1 MRRLLKIG
9 MVALLAAAL
18 LVVDAGAGLAQ
29 ESAPVAGAAVDGI
42 TLEASSTSIDTGD
55 DVTLSGVIS
64 PPSAGVEV
72 SIVGTQ
78 GEPLPPL
85 TTAEDGTFSIIL
97 SPDRTT
103 TYKATAEG
111 VESEPV
117 TVEVLNRRVTLGA
130 SRRAITVGERVRLT
144 GAVSPAEAG
153 QMVEIVRL
161 DTGRAVRTLT
171 TDSNGR
177 FSSNLAPRRT
187 VRYQARVGHVRSKT
201 VRVGVRAKAGI
212 KMRRVDLFGRA
223 LVLGGVRPS
232 SPGSRVT
239 VTILRNGK
247 ELITRRP
254 RLREGR
260 RYRVRFRVARP
271 GSYRARVLF
280 DDPTHLAARDG
291 SGPKKTSLP
300 SLSQG
305 STGAAVKRLERRLR
319 SLGYHLPAADRHYT
333 HQTHDA
339 VIAFNK
345 VQGRARV
352 GSVDGRTW
360 RALAEAR
367 RPRARLRTRA
377 FHIEV
382 DQTRQVLYTVR
393 DRKVRKILH
402 VSTGGAGVGVTRDGS
417 WRVHRRL
424 AGFSPG
430 RLYYPSYFDGLRA
443 IHGWPDVPP
452 TAASHGCVRVP
463 MWTARWIFDQTRVG
477 TLVHIYHS

>member
-9 MVALLAAAL
+9 MVALLAAAMV
-18 LVVDAGAGLAQ
+18 VVDAGAGLTQ
-29 ESAPVAGAAVDGI
+29 ESPTGAAVDAV
-42 TLEASSTSIDTGD
+42 TLEASSSSIEAGD
-55 DVTLSGVIS
+55 EVTLSGVIS

-78 GEPLPPL
+78 GEPPPPL
-85 TTAEDGTFSIIL
+85 TTAEDGTFSILL
-97 SPDRTT
+97 SPGRTT

-117 TVEVLNRRVTLGA
+117 TIEVLNRRITLGA
-130 SRRAITVGERVRLT
+130 SRRTITVGDGVRLT

-153 QMVEIVRL
+153 QEVEIVRL
-161 DTGRAVRTLT
+161 DTGRAVRALT
-171 TDSNGR
+171 TASNGR

-187 VRYQARVGHVRSKT
+187 LRYQARIGNVRSET
-201 VRVGVRAKAGI
+201 VRLGVRAKAGI

-232 SPGSRVT
+232 SPETRVK
-239 VTILRNGK
+239 VTIFRNGK
-247 ELITRRP
+247 QLLTRRP

-260 RYRVRFRVARP
+260 RYRARFHVARP

-280 DDPTHLAARDG
+280 DDPTHLAARDSSG
-291 SGPKKTSLP
+291 SKKTSLP
-300 SLSQG
+300 SLREG
-305 STGAAVKRLERRLR
+305 STGSAVKRLERRLR
-319 SLGYHLPAADRHYT
+319 SLGYHLPSADRSYT

-339 VIAFNK
+339 VVAFNK
-345 VQGRARV
+345 VQGRVRV

-367 RPRARLRTRA
+367 RPRARLRIRG

-382 DQTRQVLYTVR
+382 DQTKQVLYIVR

-402 VSTGGAGVGVTRDGS
+402 VSTGGAGVGVTRDGN

-443 IHGWPDVPP
+443 IHGWPEVPP